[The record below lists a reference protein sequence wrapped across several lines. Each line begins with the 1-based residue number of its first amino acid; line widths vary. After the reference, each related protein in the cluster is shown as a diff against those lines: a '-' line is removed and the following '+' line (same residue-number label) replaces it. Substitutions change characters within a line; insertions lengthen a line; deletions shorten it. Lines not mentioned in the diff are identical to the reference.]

1 MTLLGFKTIL
11 HKKCSLA
18 KIQRVQQKIPG
29 PVSSKMKTNFKKSGS
44 LFKNLLTYDALRD
57 MKNHS
62 VLEMIMGWSLQDYP
76 TSTRLSIFFK
86 STSTSLFIGGTFY

>member
-1 MTLLGFKTIL
+1 LALKQFYIKNVVWQKFRGSSRKFLG
-11 HKKCSLA
+11 A
-18 KIQRVQQKIPG
+18 G